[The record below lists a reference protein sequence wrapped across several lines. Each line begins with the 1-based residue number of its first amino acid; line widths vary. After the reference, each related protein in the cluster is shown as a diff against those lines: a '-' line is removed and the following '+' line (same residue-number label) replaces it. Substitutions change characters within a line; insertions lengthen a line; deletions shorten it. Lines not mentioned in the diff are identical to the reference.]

1 MSTMEQKCAN
11 VCKTTTRKVL
21 TADEMMQV
29 VSESPACVPLC
40 EQMQATGKY
49 VSREGVGFVQMD
61 SFPRDDLI
69 VVSPEMAGRVDVP
82 HP

>member
-11 VCKTTTRKVL
+11 VCKTTTQKVL
-21 TADEMMQV
+21 TAEEMMQV

-40 EQMQATGKY
+40 QQMQASGKH
-49 VSREGVGFVQMD
+49 VSRDGVGFFQTD
-61 SFPRDDLI
+61 SFPRDDLP
-69 VVSPEMAGRVDVP
+69 VVSPEMAGRVHVP